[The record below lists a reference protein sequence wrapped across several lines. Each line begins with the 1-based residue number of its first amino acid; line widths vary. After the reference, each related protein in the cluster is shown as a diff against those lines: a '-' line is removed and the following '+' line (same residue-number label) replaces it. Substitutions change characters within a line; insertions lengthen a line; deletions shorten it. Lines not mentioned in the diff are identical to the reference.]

1 MLISLKHRYA
11 FFCTPKCASNSI
23 EAMLKPHA
31 EIHLLGSP
39 QVRHT
44 NARQYE
50 QFIQPYLADVA
61 PVDSLESKKP
71 IERIAIIREP
81 VAWLHSWY
89 RFRARSALRNADSQN
104 STAHVT
110 FSEFVD
116 AYLSVPQP
124 PFAQVGTQLEFLLNA
139 AGKLGV
145 DRLYAYDNLNQLAV
159 YFSALVGQQLSLLAI
174 NVSPTKVYKSNILEG
189 LGALRRRIW
198 SRGNVSGRRA
208 RSAVADARSELTEQQ
223 LARLEARFSEEME
236 LYASA
241 LRGPLLKTEWD
252 GRHSGKTS
260 GPLE

>member
-31 EIHLLGSP
+31 DIHLLGSP

-50 QFIQPYLADVA
+50 KHIQPYLADVSA
-61 PVDSLESKKP
+61 EQTTESTKP
-71 IERIAIIREP
+71 IERVAIVREP

-104 STAHVT
+104 STAHVS

-116 AYLSVPQP
+116 AYLSEQQP
-124 PFAQVGTQLEFLLNA
+124 PFAQVGTQLEFLTDTE
-139 AGKLGV
+139 GKLGV
-145 DRLYAYDNLNQLAV
+145 DRLYAYDNLNDLAA
-159 YFSALVGQQLSLLAI
+159 YFSTLVGQQLSLTSI
-174 NVSPTKVYKSNILEG
+174 NVSPTKVYKSNILEA

-198 SRGNVSGRRA
+198 SRSKGSGRRGQP
-208 RSAVADARSELTEQQ
+208 VTADARAELTELQIE
-223 LARLEARFSEEME
+223 RLGAYFSEEME
-236 LYASA
+236 LHANA

-252 GRHSGKTS
+252 GRHSGET
-260 GPLE
+260 G